1 MKMKF
6 ISALLVLSMLFT
18 SCATIFSPAKKYAN
32 VPINANIKG
41 YEVYVNG
48 NFEGKDLTFVKVDP
62 NDLVTFKKEGYNTQ
76 TTSVK
81 GGFNAVSLIN
91 LLDPTIIVGWIVDL
105 STGNTKKVKTKAI
118 NVNLTA
124 ENK

>member
-6 ISALLVLSMLFT
+6 ISALLLSSMLFT
-18 SCATIFSPAKKYAN
+18 SCATIFSPAKNYAN
-32 VPINANIKG
+32 VPINSNVKG

-48 NFEGKDLTFVKVDP
+48 NFEGEDLTFVKVDP
-62 NDLVTFKKEGYNTQ
+62 NDLVTIKKEGYNTQ
-76 TTSVK
+76 TTNVK

-118 NVNLTA
+118 NVNLKA
-124 ENK
+124 DN

>member
-6 ISALLVLSMLFT
+6 ISALLLSSMLFT
-18 SCATIFSPAKKYAN
+18 SCATIFSPAKNYAN
-32 VPINANIKG
+32 VPINSNVKG

-48 NFEGKDLTFVKVDP
+48 NFEGNDLTFVKVDP
-62 NDLVTFKKEGYNTQ
+62 RDLVTIKKEGYNTQ
-76 TTSVK
+76 TTIVK

-91 LLDPTIIVGWIVDL
+91 LLDPTFIVGWIVDL

-118 NVNLTA
+118 NVNLKA
-124 ENK
+124 DN